1 MQSGLRNAFMILFL
15 SLLAVSQG
23 EVFYKTGFEATNEPF
38 GNYTRDASNGMSF
51 SSPKGGVTAKSA
63 HWGTQAITLGG
74 GDGSYGKIASKIF
87 APPIESDSLWLE
99 YRFRS
104 DDEQP
109 AGYKA
114 FLYLNGSAAG
124 KSFSLVRLLF
134 YANRITAAKAGFPF
148 KLGTNWHH
156 VKIHLKYATQ
166 NYDLNVDDRIFP
178 DIPFTAGKLENV
190 AIRGLD
196 NLLLGGGA
204 SMDKLTFY
212 DDLSIG
218 SEEPVS
224 GPADAPPAV
233 MDFPDQNNVPYVAMN
248 PASAPPV
255 IDGKLEDACWL
266 NASCLTPFV
275 STSGDFGKQQQTQV
289 FVTYDRDNVYI
300 GFKCFDIYLNPVLN
314 QLHMVSAKATDRDAA
329 VFKDDS
335 VEIFLA
341 TFPDRPDR
349 FYQIAV
355 NCAGT
360 IYDAALPDP
369 GVSWNGALE
378 VGTYRNEKHWN
389 LEIKIP
395 LKDIGVTNLNVGNTW
410 RVNFCRNKPSLAETT
425 TWSPTFGSFHNFN
438 KFGILKFAE
447 NAPVV
452 RSVALPAVLAERT
465 NALEFQ
471 LASDRNVKLLLQTK
485 VAYANAD
492 KVVDAVAAAV
502 QTGKTTK
509 AEARL
514 IIDSTTAARINSQYA
529 SISYRVMDA
538 ASGEPYYTSTELKFP
553 LLKYTPFRT
562 RFLTHASGVYFHYF
576 TDMYIANNSSL
587 LRHLLIQYADDVGA
601 FTNCEFVIDM
611 PECLTLMTPSFSTNR
626 WSSLSGDMAVT
637 QEIVSTNGINRHRY
651 TVTVPRIFAY
661 PTKQMGLKN
670 RYTNSIDL
678 IFLCASDKSLP
689 LDETVV
695 YNTSAQVDGKTV
707 AEPPV
712 TLPLHILPT
721 IKGVQPQK
729 YPIVSSF
736 DGYNAALS
744 KLSPDKREACLGNM
758 IQAGFNVFSALDN
771 AAYPQAFLDEVR
783 AKGLKIERGY
793 FPTQANYFNA
803 LYPDPREFL
812 EKHPQYR
819 AVHGNGA
826 ILTNEVS
833 LSHLLND
840 TDDGEYRLLLKK
852 RIAEVA
858 QRCDMILWDHEVT
871 TTGRRAVSFSAAD
884 LDDFRRYADIKDD
897 VSIDDVQ
904 VRYKNQWDD
913 FQLRRFA
920 QRALL
925 IRRLIKQANPDCLF
939 GVYSG
944 YQHTPPIYGTDWKLM
959 AEAIDYAQCGYGR
972 PLGALEATI
981 KAIAPKK
988 LTAGEGIYVSA
999 GDVGYN
1005 FDNMRLNLFR
1015 RITDSNGG
1023 LMVFYGTIVD
1033 GRFWTAVG
1041 DISRLVSEFEPFF
1054 LNHVRDDA
1062 LIEIKSGFS
1071 KDDVAVLRNA
1081 DGARLIFLFNNSAE
1095 QKVFEFRNLSPLPNA
1110 RLRDYYENKDLSN
1123 SVNVSVEVK
1132 SLDVKVLV
1140 YGP

>member
-1 MQSGLRNAFMILFL
+1 MQSGLKNACMLLFL
-15 SLLAVSQG
+15 SFLAMSQG
-23 EVFYKTGFEATNEPF
+23 EVFYKTGFEETNEPF
-38 GNYTRDASNGMSF
+38 GNYTRDVSNGMSF
-51 SSPKGGVTAKSA
+51 SSPKGGATVKSA
-63 HWGTQAITLGG
+63 HLGTQAITLGG
-74 GDGSYGKIASKIF
+74 GSGRYGEIASKIF
-87 APPIESDSLWLE
+87 SPPIESDSLWLE

-114 FLYLNGSAAG
+114 FLYLNGTAAG

-156 VKIHLKYATQ
+156 VKIHLKYTAQ
-166 NYDLNVDDRIFP
+166 NYDLHVDDRIFP
-178 DIPFTAGKLENV
+178 DIPFAGGKLENV

-204 SMDKLTFY
+204 SIDKMTFY

-224 GPADAPPAV
+224 GPAVPPPAV
-233 MDFPDQNNVPYVAMN
+233 TDFPDQNNVPYVAVN

-255 IDGKLEDACWL
+255 IDGKLEDVCWL
-266 NASCLTPFV
+266 NTSAITPFV
-275 STSGDFGKQQQTQV
+275 SIHGDYGQQQQTQV
-289 FVTYDRDNVYI
+289 FVTYDRNNVYI
-300 GFKCFDIYLNPVLN
+300 GFKCFDIHLDPVLN
-314 QLHMVSAKATDRDAA
+314 KLHMVSAKVDKRDAA
-329 VFKDDS
+329 VFTDDS

-341 TFPDRPDR
+341 PFPDHPDR
-349 FYQIAV
+349 YYQIAV

-360 IYDAALPDP
+360 IYDEALPDP
-369 GVSWNGALE
+369 GLSWNGALE

-389 LEIKIP
+389 LEVKIP
-395 LKDIGVTNLNVGNTW
+395 LKDIGVTNLNAGDTW
-410 RVNFCRNKPSLAETT
+410 RVNFCRNRPSDETT
-425 TWSPTFGSFHNFN
+425 RHSAWSPTFGSFHDFH
-438 KFGILKFAE
+438 KFGFLKFAE

-452 RSVALPAVLAERT
+452 RSAALPSVLAQT
-465 NALEFQ
+465 NGLEFQ

-492 KVVDAVAAAV
+492 KVVDAVEAAV

-514 IIDSTTAARINSQYA
+514 IIDSTTAARINSQHVF
-529 SISYRVMDA
+529 ISYRVMDA
-538 ASGEPYYTSTELKFP
+538 ASGEPYYMSTRFKFP

-562 RFLTHASGVYFHYF
+562 RFITHTSQVCFNYF

-587 LRHLLIQYADDVGA
+587 FRYLLIQYTDNIGA
-601 FTNCEFVIDM
+601 FTNCEFIIDM
-611 PECLTLMTPSFSTNR
+611 PEYLALITPSSR
-626 WSSLSGDMAVT
+626 GSLSADLAVT
-637 QEIVSTNGINRHRY
+637 QEVVATNGINRRRY
-651 TVTVPRIFAY
+651 TVTVPRALAY
-661 PTKQMGLKN
+661 PNKQMGVKN
-670 RYTNSIDL
+670 RYTNKIDVV
-678 IFLCASDKSLP
+678 FSCATDKPLP
-689 LDETVV
+689 IDDTVV
-695 YNTSAQVDGKTV
+695 YYTRAHVGGKII
-707 AEPPV
+707 AGLPC
-712 TLPLHILPT
+712 TLPLHILPA
-721 IKGVQPQK
+721 IKGVRPQK

-736 DGYNAALS
+736 AGYNGALS
-744 KLSPDKREACLGNM
+744 GLSPAKKEACLGNM
-758 IQAGFNVFSALDN
+758 IQAGFNVFSAMDN
-771 AAYPQAFLDEVR
+771 TNYPQEFLNEVK
-783 AKGLKIERGY
+783 AKGFKIERGY

-819 AVHGNGA
+819 AVRGNGE

-833 LSHLLND
+833 VSHLLND
-840 TDDGEYRLLLKK
+840 TDDGEYRLIFKK

-858 QRCDMILWDHEVT
+858 QSCDMILWDHEVA
-871 TTGRRAVSFSAAD
+871 TTGPHAVSFSAAD
-884 LDDFRRYADIKDD
+884 LDDFRRYAGIKDD

-904 VRYKNQWDD
+904 DRYKNKWDN
-913 FQLRRFA
+913 FQHQRFA

-925 IRRLIKQANPDCLF
+925 IRRLIKQANSNCLF

-944 YQHTPPIYGTDWKLM
+944 YQHTPPTYGTDWKLM
-959 AEAIDYAQCGYGR
+959 TEAIDYAQCGYGR
-972 PLGALEATI
+972 PLGALEATMQ
-981 KAIAPKK
+981 AIAPKK
-988 LTAGEGIYVSA
+988 LITGELIFVWL
-999 GDVGYN
+999 GDTGYN
-1005 FDNMRLNLFR
+1005 FDGVRLNLFR

-1023 LMVFYGTIVD
+1023 LMVFYDPIVD

-1062 LIEIKSGFS
+1062 LIEIKPGFS
-1071 KDDVAVLRNA
+1071 RDDVAVLRNA